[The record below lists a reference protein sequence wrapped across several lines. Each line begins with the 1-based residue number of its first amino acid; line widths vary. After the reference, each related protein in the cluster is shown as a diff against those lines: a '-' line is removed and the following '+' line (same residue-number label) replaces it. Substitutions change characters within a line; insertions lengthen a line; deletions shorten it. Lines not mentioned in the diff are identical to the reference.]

1 MCGIVPTGF
10 RKPVGVEFDHRVRQ
24 LKQTA
29 KNNITYFNDAAIQN
43 GLSFAVPCPQQ
54 AGTLGNGHEV

>member
-10 RKPVGVEFDHRVRQ
+10 RKPVGVEFHHRVRQ

-29 KNNITYFNDAAIQN
+29 KDIFTFFNDPAIQN
-43 GLSFAVPCPQQ
+43 GLSFAIPCPQQ
-54 AGTLGNGHEV
+54 AEPSDN